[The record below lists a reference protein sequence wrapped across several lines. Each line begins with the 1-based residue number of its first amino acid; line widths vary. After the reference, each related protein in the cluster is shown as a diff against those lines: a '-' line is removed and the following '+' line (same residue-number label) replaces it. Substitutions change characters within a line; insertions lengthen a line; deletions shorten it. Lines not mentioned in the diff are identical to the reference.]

1 MPAAGP
7 DLKKLSNARLRKHPL
22 QKLCGVVVSAVPIS
36 NSGAGNTDFVAAFRD
51 HEAHVHRR
59 NGGKRAILRFAAIP
73 GIYLGKRRLDEIDLT
88 GANLENAELE
98 QANLSDA
105 SLSCANLTS
114 ANPAGA
120 VLHRA
125 DLRGSRVVGA
135 CFDNAQMQ
143 GADFRQATVAFMGKD
158 NSWKVVGRDQAPARV
173 SFLNCSLK
181 GATLNNA
188 NLNDAD
194 FDGAVLT
201 GATIRGTIL
210 GNASFEGAV
219 LTGVDLS
226 DLAVARERLK
236 RCIMDPPPE
245 ARTRLPLLV
254 ANLASAQSW
263 VESGGRQGGPAN
275 LEREDIRLLG
285 PDDEMPQA
293 DADELLK
300 HPRPGHSPTANCR
313 PPILMAP
320 TCAMPR
326 LKGRICAAHPFAGPI
341 FRTPISATP
350 TSCLSPSTAGLA

>member
-1 MPAAGP
+1 
-7 DLKKLSNARLRKHPL
+7 
-22 QKLCGVVVSAVPIS
+22 
-36 NSGAGNTDFVAAFRD
+36 
-51 HEAHVHRR
+51 
-59 NGGKRAILRFAAIP
+59 
-73 GIYLGKRRLDEIDLT
+73 
-88 GANLENAELE
+88 
-98 QANLSDA
+98 
-105 SLSCANLTS
+105 
-114 ANPAGA
+114 
-120 VLHRA
+120 
-125 DLRGSRVVGA
+125 
-135 CFDNAQMQ
+135 
-143 GADFRQATVAFMGKD
+143 
-158 NSWKVVGRDQAPARV
+158 V

-285 PDDEMPQA
+285 RMMKCRK
-293 DADELLK
+293 LT
-300 HPRPGHSPTANCR
+300 RMNCSNTLALD
-313 PPILMAP
+313 ILQLRIA
-320 TCAMPR
+320 
-326 LKGRICAAHPFAGPI
+326 GRRF
-341 FRTPISATP
+341 
-350 TSCLSPSTAGLA
+350 